1 MGKGHEDK
9 VAVITGAA
17 TGIGQKYAK
26 RLAEEGVNIAVADI
40 SDTEETVSLV
50 SETGQQ
56 GCGYQCDVTQVADV
70 AALAKGVFS
79 DFGRC
84 DILINNAGIYPNVSF
99 ANITFEDW
107 RRVMAVNL
115 DSLFLTAKAFT
126 PGMQESGWGRIVN
139 VS

>member
-56 GCGYQCDVTQVADV
+56 GCGY
-70 AALAKGVFS
+70 
-79 DFGRC
+79 
-84 DILINNAGIYPNVSF
+84 P
-99 ANITFEDW
+99 W
-107 RRVMAVNL
+107 
-115 DSLFLTAKAFT
+115 
-126 PGMQESGWGRIVN
+126 
-139 VS
+139 